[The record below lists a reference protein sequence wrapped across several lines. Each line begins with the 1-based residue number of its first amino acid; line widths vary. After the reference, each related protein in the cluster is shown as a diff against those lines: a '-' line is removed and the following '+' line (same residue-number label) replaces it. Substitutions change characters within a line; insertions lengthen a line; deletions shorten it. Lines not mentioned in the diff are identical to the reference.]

1 MIRWVL
7 TMRNGL
13 LGPAGRPGHYSLN
26 LPVPPVPLSSLLKND
41 RSVTQAES
49 PQLGCSRQPA
59 ELRSRH
65 TRPRLAQAALTR
77 FTAKISF
84 MIFSSYRPSFSQST
98 RVFPVWLWWF
108 AVTARA
114 GAGRRRALAGR
125 MGGEGEGISVVYF
138 NGYIGIFVT
147 GNIVL
152 YSGGELALLYTGRP
166 EQSELTVSC

>member
-1 MIRWVL
+1 MFQV
-7 TMRNGL
+7 G
-13 LGPAGRPGHYSLN
+13 
-26 LPVPPVPLSSLLKND
+26 
-41 RSVTQAES
+41 
-49 PQLGCSRQPA
+49 
-59 ELRSRH
+59 
-65 TRPRLAQAALTR
+65 
-77 FTAKISF
+77 
-84 MIFSSYRPSFSQST
+84 
-98 RVFPVWLWWF
+98 LWWF

-114 GAGRRRALAGR
+114 GAETRRALAGR